1 MSYQELNQ
9 YNSPNYTP
17 NSQVRA
23 VFGMA
28 RSIDS
33 ITIHWWGDPNQNPSF
48 EGVVSWL
55 CRANGSSSAHTVATG
70 TARRAAWL
78 VNAPDAAWHSGNARG
93 NATSV
98 GIECDPRCRA
108 EDYDVVAEL
117 IADIWIAY
125 NRKLPLVPHK
135 SWSST
140 ACPGNYDLGRLQRE
154 AESWFNRKTNVAPQ
168 PPADN
173 RAEWEKNLKRWA
185 ASKTMYAMDDTTPLR
200 NLASTSSVISNYA
213 KGTPF
218 EIAGETKVGAYVY
231 YLTKYSMDNG
241 KGQGFDTYELQDTDP
256 NAVPPQPEWIRN
268 LKDIEDVKL
277 TVLVAAG
284 SKVVNLNTLAPVNDT
299 ILPKGTQIDIAKET
313 KVGGQKYYI
322 SNYAA
327 NNNVSNGILASDLGV
342 PVQPPVE
349 EKPEWLK
356 NLQDIEDKDFW
367 TRSRTP
373 VLKLE
378 DGSTSRYLDINEKV
392 RITHATQIVG
402 INLLVVDGQKEG
414 IETIYL
420 SDKPIENPNEDIEKR
435 LTALEKL
442 VKVITDFLSG
452 LFKNFKV

>member
-1 MSYQELNQ
+1 MAYTELTQ

-17 NSQVRA
+17 NAQVRA

-28 RSIDS
+28 RTIDS
-33 ITIHWWGDPNQNPSF
+33 ITIHWWGDPNTNPSF

-55 CRANGSSSAHTVATG
+55 CRANGGSSAHTVATG
-70 TARRAAWL
+70 TSRRAAWL
-78 VNAPDAAWHSGNARG
+78 VNGPDAAWHAGNARG
-93 NATSV
+93 NATSI
-98 GIECDPRCRA
+98 GIECDPRARN

-125 NRKLPLVPHK
+125 GRRLPLVPHK

-140 ACPGNYDLGRLQRE
+140 ACPGHYNLDRLNSE
-154 AESWFNRKTNVAPQ
+154 ADAWFNRKKNPTPTP
-168 PPADN
+168 PPAPAVKEQSRQVYNPVKKFKFNKDSRIYN
-173 RAEWEKNLKRWA
+173 VLDYSVVSGSRVYPNGEEIEIKQLLTLTNGNKWYRTPYSSDKELATGFRAEDLVEVVVA
-185 ASKTMYAMDDTTPLR
+185 
-200 NLASTSSVISNYA
+200 
-213 KGTPF
+213 
-218 EIAGETKVGAYVY
+218 
-231 YLTKYSMDNG
+231 
-241 KGQGFDTYELQDTDP
+241 
-256 NAVPPQPEWIRN
+256 PPQPEWIRN
-268 LKDIEDVKL
+268 LKDIQDVKL

-284 SKVVNLNTLAPVNDT
+284 TRVVNLNTLVAVNDT

-313 KVGGQKYYI
+313 TVGGKKYYI
-322 SNYAA
+322 SSYAA
-327 NNNVSNGILASDLGV
+327 NNNVSNGILASDLGIPEV
-342 PVQPPVE
+342 PPVQ

-356 NLQDIEDKDFW
+356 NLQDIEDKDFYA
-367 TRSRTP
+367 RSRTP

-402 INLLVVDGQKEG
+402 IDLLVVDGVKEG

-435 LTALEKL
+435 LTALEKI
-442 VKVITDFLSG
+442 VKTIVDFLSG